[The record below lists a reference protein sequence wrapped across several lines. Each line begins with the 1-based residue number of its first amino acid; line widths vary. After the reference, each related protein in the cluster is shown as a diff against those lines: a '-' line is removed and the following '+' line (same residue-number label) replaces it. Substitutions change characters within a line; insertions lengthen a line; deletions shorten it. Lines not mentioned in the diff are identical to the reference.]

1 MNGASANR
9 NRKIAPC
16 GSWDSPLTAGIIFG
30 ERQTPAKP
38 LPWRGGALFLL
49 NMPAERNA
57 QALLFGDGRGK
68 IERVSPAG
76 FNLRTRV
83 HEYGGMPFC
92 TGGNSVFY
100 CNFNDQEIYRQD
112 FDPGAGE
119 FGGFGE
125 PLPVTDSSG
134 AQVRYADLLHDPRR
148 NRLICVREDHRHA
161 GCRAGEVVNALV
173 AIDLDRKS
181 PQETDSQAVLH
192 ADSDFVAGP
201 CLSADGGRLA
211 FIAWSHPNM
220 PWDETEIRCA
230 RLGQNGGLV
239 DCFAVDATN
248 PASKLQPGFDA
259 RGDLY
264 FLTDQSGF
272 WNLARVEA
280 EKLAAA
286 DRRKHAAKPTFPVA
300 ADCCGPPWELGN
312 RNYAIGADG
321 EIFLTTVERCRWTL
335 RRICAASGR
344 EREVAP
350 QTAEQIPGQAP
361 ENAAQKA
368 ALEHLQTDAGGRLVY
383 LAADFDDYPAVLLLD
398 PASSASPR
406 VVCRPPVPAALSAGL
421 VSKPAHFAFPT
432 RGGDTAYGLFL
443 KPRNPGFAPPAG
455 ELPPL
460 LVFVHGGP
468 TGTARA
474 ALNPMHQFWTSRGF
488 AVLDLNHRG
497 STGYGRAFRQ
507 ALDGQWGVID
517 IEDVVAAVEHLID
530 SGKVDRRRIAIRG
543 GSAGGFTVLAS
554 LAACGLFSAGVSYY
568 GVADL
573 EMLAQD
579 THKFESRYLD
589 RLIGPYPEAIDRYR
603 ERSPI
608 NRLDEISA
616 PVLILQG
623 SEDKVVPPSQAELLR
638 AQLGKRIKGVEY
650 IRFAGEG
657 HGFRQP
663 ANQIRALEAELDFY
677 RRNLLATRN

>member
-1 MNGASANR
+1 MNGASAR
-9 NRKIAPC
+9 PARKIAPC
-16 GSWDSPLTAGIIFG
+16 GSWDSPLRAGTIFG

-57 QALLFGDGRGK
+57 QALMFGDGQGD

-92 TGGNSVFY
+92 TGGDSVFY
-100 CNFNDQEIYRQD
+100 CNFDDQEIYRQD
-112 FDPGAGE
+112 FDPGT
-119 FGGFGE
+119 GGFGE
-125 PLPVTDSSG
+125 PSPVTDSSG
-134 AQVRYADLLHDPRR
+134 GQVRYADLLHDPRR
-148 NRLICVREDHRHA
+148 GRLVCVREDHRHA
-161 GCRAGEVVNALV
+161 GGQASKVVNALV
-173 AIDLDRKS
+173 AIELDRKS
-181 PQETDSQAVLH
+181 PQKTDSQAVLH

-211 FIAWSHPNM
+211 FITWSHPNM

-230 RLGQNGGLV
+230 RLGQNGELA
-239 DCFAVDATN
+239 DCFAVDAVN

-259 RGDLY
+259 RGDLH
-264 FLTDQSGF
+264 FLTDRSGF

-286 DRRKHAAKPTFPVA
+286 NHRESTAKPLFPVA

-312 RNYAIGADG
+312 RNYAIGANG
-321 EIFLTTVERCRWTL
+321 EIFLTTVEQCRWTL
-335 RRICAASGR
+335 RRVCADSGR

-350 QTAEQIPGQAP
+350 RAAEKSP
-361 ENAAQKA
+361 EKA
-368 ALEHLQTDAGGRLVY
+368 SLEHLQTDASGRLVY
-383 LAADFDDYPAVLLLD
+383 LAAGLDDYPAVLLLD
-398 PASSASPR
+398 PAASASPR

-421 VSKPAHFAFPT
+421 VSRPAHFAFPT
-432 RGGDTAYGLFL
+432 RGGETAYGLFM

-460 LVFVHGGP
+460 LVIVHGGP

-497 STGYGRAFRQ
+497 STGYGREFRQ

-517 IEDVVAAVEHLID
+517 IEDVIAAVAHLID
-530 SGKVDRRRIAIRG
+530 SGKVDRNRIAIRG

-554 LAACGLFSAGVSYY
+554 LAASELFSAGVSYY

-573 EMLAQD
+573 EMLARD

-589 RLIGPYPEAIDRYR
+589 RLIGPYPETIDRYR

-608 NRLDEISA
+608 NRLDQIAA

-623 SEDKVVPPSQAELLR
+623 SEDKVVPPAQAELLR
-638 AQLGKRIKGVEY
+638 DQLGKRIEGVEY
-650 IRFAGEG
+650 IRFTGEG

-663 ANQIRALEAELDFY
+663 ANQIRALEAEFDFY
-677 RRNLLATRN
+677 RRNLLTKRN

>member
-1 MNGASANR
+1 MNGAGAR
-9 NRKIAPC
+9 RERKIAPC
-16 GSWDSPLTAGIIFG
+16 GSWDSPLTARAIFAG
-30 ERQTPAKP
+30 RQTPAKP

-49 NMPAERNA
+49 NMPAERNT
-57 QALLFGDGRGK
+57 QALMFGDGQGN

-92 TGGNSVFY
+92 AGGNTVFF
-100 CNFNDQEIYRQD
+100 CNFDDQEIYRQD

-119 FGGFGE
+119 FGE
-125 PLPVTDSSG
+125 PSPVTDSSG
-134 AQVRYADLLHDPRR
+134 GRVRYADLQHDPRR
-148 NRLICVREDHRHA
+148 NRLICAREDHRHA
-161 GCRAGEVVNALV
+161 GGRASEVVNALV
-173 AIDLDRKS
+173 AIDLGRK
-181 PQETDSQAVLH
+181 PPRKTDSQTVLFQGG
-192 ADSDFVAGP
+192 DFVAGP

-211 FIAWSHPNM
+211 FITWSHPNM
-220 PWDETEIRCA
+220 PWDETELRCA
-230 RLGQNGGLV
+230 RLDQNGGLA
-239 DCFAVDATN
+239 DCFAVDAAN
-248 PASKLQPGFDA
+248 PASKLQPGFNA
-259 RGDLY
+259 RGDLH

-286 DRRKHAAKPTFPVA
+286 DRDKSTAEPVFPVA

-312 RNYAIGADG
+312 RNYAIGANGDL
-321 EIFLTTVERCRWTL
+321 FLTTVEQCRWTL
-335 RRICAASGR
+335 RRVCAASGR
-344 EREVAP
+344 ERGAAP
-350 QTAEQIPGQAP
+350 QTAG
-361 ENAAQKA
+361 KA

-383 LAADFDDYPAVLLLD
+383 LAAGFDDYPSVALLD

-406 VVCRPPVPAALSAGL
+406 VVYRPPPPAALSAGL
-421 VSKPAHFAFPT
+421 VSRPAHFEFPT
-432 RGGDTAYGLFL
+432 GGGETAYGLFYA
-443 KPRNPGFAPPAG
+443 PRNPGFAPPAG

-497 STGYGRAFRQ
+497 STGYGREFRR

-530 SGKVDRRRIAIRG
+530 SGKVDRKRIAIRG

-573 EMLAQD
+573 EMLARD

-589 RLIGPYPEAIDRYR
+589 RLIGPYPETIDRYR

-623 SEDKVVPPSQAELLR
+623 SEDKVVPPAQAELLR
-638 AQLGKRIKGVEY
+638 DQLGKRVQGVEY
-650 IRFAGEG
+650 IRFTGEG

-677 RRNLLATRN
+677 RRKLLAKRN